1 MPAHVCITLT
11 GVQRRPSIHKNKKKN
26 KKIKNKCKGKQDTA
40 SKIEKKVNEILT
52 QMKNEMF

>member
-11 GVQRRPSIHKNKKKN
+11 GVQRRPSIHKNK